1 MNFRIT
7 ELNLEIRNGRLR
19 GVAVCFGGIKSAL
32 VIGIVERGEEL
43 SLFHARSLV
52 KVNAGY
58 APSNLG
64 RDRGS
69 AARGNV
75 PAGVQCRLGTLAI
88 RLGGHGDLDDGLL
101 TPQGKRRG
109 DNGAKDKDRNRGV
122 NHALAHARLRA
133 LAIMNTQGPKI
144 GL

>member
-1 MNFRIT
+1 LNFRIT

-32 VIGIVERGEEL
+32 VIGIVEGGQKL
-43 SLFHARSLV
+43 ALFDARAFV
-52 KVNAGY
+52 EVNAGH
-58 APSNLG
+58 AASDFG
-64 RDRGS
+64 SDRGATPWS
-69 AARGNV
+69 DITT
-75 PAGVQCRLGTLAI
+75 GVQSCLGTFAV
-88 RLGGHGDLDDGLL
+88 RLGGRGDLDDGLL

-109 DNGAKDKDRNRGV
+109 DNGAKDKHRNRGV

-133 LAIMNTQGPKI
+133 LAIMNTQRPKI